1 MRSLTSKID
10 ELRCTQGVCDQ
21 DASAMPNIVHDQDV
35 DAKLPNVL
43 LNFEK
48 SNSKT
53 LVRCLSKPFI
63 KPCKTW
69 LPLFINFINI
79 IPGSYHLKT
88 SSYSEQ
94 NNFIL
99 LSYK

>member
-1 MRSLTSKID
+1 MHSLTTS
-10 ELRCTQGVCDQ
+10 LRCTQGVCDQ
-21 DASAMPNIVHDQDV
+21 DASAMTNTVHGQDV
-35 DAKLPNVL
+35 DAKLPNVF

-53 LVRCLSKPFI
+53 LVRCVSKAFI
-63 KPCKTW
+63 KPCIIW
-69 LPLFINFINI
+69 FPLFINFINI

-88 SSYSEQ
+88 SSNSEQ